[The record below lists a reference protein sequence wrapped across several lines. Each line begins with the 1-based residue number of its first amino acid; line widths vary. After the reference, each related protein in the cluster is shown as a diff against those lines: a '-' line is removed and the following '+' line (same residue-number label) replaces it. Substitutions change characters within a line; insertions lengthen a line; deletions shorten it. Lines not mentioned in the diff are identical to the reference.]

1 MEQWNHLRKVLN
13 DFGNDFVNLVADK
26 IIEADGIAT
35 GEMLNTLDF
44 DVRKESGHFS
54 VYLKHTDYFTYF
66 DKGTKPHMPP
76 YDPVAKTFPDIVK
89 WIQDK
94 PIYPKP
100 DDNDRLPT
108 VEQLAGAIA
117 MSITKNGTEARDVF
131 ETAKV
136 ELIPQY
142 EQKFADALAEDFM
155 EDYLDGK
162 TINDWD
168 ILKI

>member
-1 MEQWNHLRKVLN
+1 MEQWNHLRQVLN

-44 DVRKESGHFS
+44 EVRKEGGHFS

-66 DKGTKPHMPP
+66 DKGTGPRTGNKGSHKLR
-76 YDPVAKTFPDIVK
+76 DAITQ

-94 PIYPKP
+94 PVYPTP
-100 DDNDRLPT
+100 DDDGRLPT
-108 VEQLAGAIA
+108 VEQLAFLIA
-117 MSITKNGTEARDVF
+117 RKISRDGTEARDVF

-155 EDYLDGK
+155 EDYLNGK

>member
-1 MEQWNHLRKVLN
+1 MEQWNHLRQVLN

-44 DVRKESGHFS
+44 EVRKENGHFS

-66 DKGTKPHMPP
+66 DKGTEPHFPP
-76 YDPVAKTFPDIVK
+76 REPIEK

-94 PIYPKP
+94 PIFPEP
-100 DDNDRLPT
+100 DDDGRLPT
-108 VEQLAGAIA
+108 VEQLAFLIA
-117 MSITKNGTEARDVF
+117 RKISRDGTEARDVF

-155 EDYLDGK
+155 EDYLNGK